1 MIFDEATS
9 SLDSTTERYLP
20 YRLMKL
26 DPCGGSMIGD
36 SGVTCPALQTYQET
50 KILNNLE
57 RYFPTLQTF
66 QINISRH
73 IQSAIER
80 ASKERTSLIV
90 AHRLSTIVR
99 AEQIVVMDQVEKLL
113 KLIVSHLFLM
123 CKIFPSQGQVIEKG
137 NHRELVEK
145 GGRYA
150 ELWEHQQQQEKE
162 AVLENEKV
170 LEKLSG

>member
-1 MIFDEATS
+1 M
-9 SLDSTTERYLP
+9 
-20 YRLMKL
+20 
-26 DPCGGSMIGD
+26 
-36 SGVTCPALQTYQET
+36 
-50 KILNNLE
+50 
-57 RYFPTLQTF
+57 
-66 QINISRH
+66 
-73 IQSAIER
+73 
-80 ASKERTSLIV
+80 
-90 AHRLSTIVR
+90 R

-123 CKIFPSQGQVIEKG
+123 TRIVPSQGQVIEKG

-170 LEKLSG
+170 LEQLSG

>member
-1 MIFDEATS
+1 M
-9 SLDSTTERYLP
+9 
-20 YRLMKL
+20 
-26 DPCGGSMIGD
+26 
-36 SGVTCPALQTYQET
+36 
-50 KILNNLE
+50 
-57 RYFPTLQTF
+57 
-66 QINISRH
+66 NISRH

-99 AEQIVVMDQVEKLL
+99 AEQIVVMDQVERLQR
-113 KLIVSHLFLM
+113 LIVSHLFLM
-123 CKIFPSQGQVIEKG
+123 SKIFPSQGQVIEKG

-170 LEKLSG
+170 LDQLSG

>member
-1 MIFDEATS
+1 MQTYLETEI
-9 SLDSTTERYLP
+9 LNILERYLQ
-20 YRLMKL
+20 KHK
-26 DPCGGSMIGD
+26 C
-36 SGVTCPALQTYQET
+36 
-50 KILNNLE
+50 
-57 RYFPTLQTF
+57 F
-66 QINISRH
+66 QKNISRH

-99 AEQIVVMDQVEKLL
+99 AEQIVVMDQVESLQR
-113 KLIVSHLFLM
+113 LIVSHLVLM
-123 CKIFPSQGQVIEKG
+123 SKIFPSQGQVIEKG

-170 LEKLSG
+170 LDQLSG

>member
-1 MIFDEATS
+1 M
-9 SLDSTTERYLP
+9 
-20 YRLMKL
+20 
-26 DPCGGSMIGD
+26 
-36 SGVTCPALQTYQET
+36 QTYLET
-50 KILNNLE
+50 RILNILE
-57 RYFPTLQTF
+57 RYFPTQNLSK
-66 QINISRH
+66 NISRH

-90 AHRLSTIVR
+90 AHRLSTIVK
-99 AEQIVVMDQVEKLL
+99 AEQIVVMDQVEKLQ
-113 KLIVSHLFLM
+113 KFIVSHLFLM
-123 CKIFPSQGQVIEKG
+123 TRIVPSQGQVIEKG

>member
-9 SLDSTTERYLP
+9 SLDSTTERYLLTP

-36 SGVTCPALQTYQET
+36 MSRIADISG
-50 KILNNLE
+50 ILNILE
-57 RYFPTLQTF
+57 RYFPTQNF
-66 QINISRH
+66 SKNYSRH

-99 AEQIVVMDQVEKLL
+99 AEQIVVMDQVESLQR
-113 KLIVSHLFLM
+113 LIVSHLFLM
-123 CKIFPSQGQVIEKG
+123 SKIFPSQGQVIEKG